1 MMRRGYRK
9 LALYSITLLFIFAAV
24 LVVSIYVFPL
34 PDWEYLPPVLTPDT
48 SPKELAKL
56 EITLNDSTE
65 KEVDVKIKAGYHI
78 IVGSYNNLMHAQQKA
93 KELLK
98 YFNANISVLPPTP
111 EGLYRISYREY
122 SSLEEAE
129 SSIKIVRTNISSDA
143 WIFSERE

>member
-1 MMRRGYRK
+1 MV
-9 LALYSITLLFIFAAV
+9 LYTITILFIFAAV
-24 LVVSIYVFPL
+24 LLVSIYVFPP

-48 SPKELAKL
+48 SPKELAKQ

-65 KEVDVKIKAGYHI
+65 KKFDVKIQAGYHI
-78 IVGSYNNLMHAQQKA
+78 IVGSFNNLIQAQQKA

-98 YFNANISVLPPTP
+98 YFNANMSVLPPTP

-129 SSIKIVRTNISSDA
+129 SSIKSVRTNISSDA